1 MRHQLLEK
9 IRDRQAVVGVVGL
22 GYVGLPLAIEF
33 ATAGFRVV
41 GYDVSPRVVDLLNRG
56 ESHIRD
62 VPAAHVADAVARGRF
77 RATADEAGLREC
89 DAISIAVP
97 TPLSKTRDPDMA
109 YVLAAADAIQRQ
121 ARPGMAIILEST
133 TYPGTTRELL
143 LPRME
148 ATGLTV
154 GEDVFVAFSPERVDP
169 GNATWHTKNTPKVL
183 GGITPACVEVAKA
196 LYEACIDTV
205 VGVSSPEAAEL
216 VKLLENTFRAVNI
229 GLVNEVAIVCDK
241 LGVDVWEVIEAAA
254 TKPFGFMKFT
264 PGPGIG
270 GHCIP
275 LDPHYLAWKMR
286 TLNYKTRFIDLA
298 SEINS
303 SMPDFVVEKVAH
315 ALNDDRK
322 AVNGS
327 RVLVLGLAY
336 KRDIDDLRESP
347 ALDVI
352 RLLEQRGADVV
363 FHDPHCAS
371 YREEERVRHGVPLTP
386 DELRAADAVV
396 IVTDHRAVDYQLVV
410 DHAAVVVDTRNATKG
425 LRRGRARVIA
435 LSAVTPPPVA
445 PRAQPGATEHH
456 GTAPGLPA
464 GREALAAGR

>member
-1 MRHQLLEK
+1 MYKELLLEK
-9 IRDRQAVVGVVGL
+9 IEKRDAVVGIIGL
-22 GYVGLPLAIEF
+22 GYVGLPLAMEF
-33 ATAGFRVV
+33 ANAGFRVI
-41 GYDVSPRVVDLLNRG
+41 GYDISQRVIDLLMSG
-56 ESHIRD
+56 QSHIQD
-62 VPAAHVADAVARGRF
+62 VPSSQVQQAVAAGLF
-77 RATADEAGLREC
+77 TATAVEERLKEC

-109 YVLAAADAIQRQ
+109 YVLASADAVARQ
-121 ARPGMAIILEST
+121 AHKGMCVVLESS

-143 LPRME
+143 QPRLE
-148 ATGLTV
+148 AMGLTV

-169 GNATWHTKNTPKVL
+169 GNPVYHTKNTPKVV

-196 LYEACIDTV
+196 FYESCIDTV
-205 VGVSSPEAAEL
+205 VPVTSPESAEL

-229 GLVNEVAIVCDK
+229 AMVNELAIVCDK
-241 LGVDVWEVIEAAA
+241 LNVDVWEVIDAAA

-303 SMPDFVVEKVAH
+303 QMPDWVVNKVGS
-315 ALNDDRK
+315 ALNEVRK

-327 RVLVLGLAY
+327 RILVLGVAY
-336 KRDIDDLRESP
+336 KRDIDDVRESP

-352 RLLEQRGADVV
+352 RLLEERGAHVE
-363 FHDPHCAS
+363 FHDPFVHEF
-371 YREEERVRHGVPLTP
+371 REHGGDGAQPTKPRRGVALS
-386 DELRAADAVV
+386 DEMLRWADAVV
-396 IVTDHRAVDYQLVV
+396 IITDHKNVDYQHVV
-410 DHAAVVVDTRNATKG
+410 DEAALVVDTRNVTAK
-425 LRRGRARVIA
+425 LRDGRAMIIPLA
-435 LSAVTPPPVA
+435 SNGLSKAPV
-445 PRAQPGATEHH
+445 
-456 GTAPGLPA
+456 PA
-464 GREALAAGR
+464 

>member
-1 MRHQLLEK
+1 MRNELLEK
-9 IRDRQAVVGVVGL
+9 IRDRKAVVGVVGL

-33 ATAGFRVV
+33 AKAGFRVV
-41 GYDVSPRVVDLLNRG
+41 GYDVSQRVVDLLNRG
-56 ESHIRD
+56 ESHIQD
-62 VPAAHVADAVARGRF
+62 VSAADVADAVAKGLF
-77 RATADEAGLREC
+77 RATVDEAGLREC

-121 ARPGMAIILEST
+121 AHAGMAIILEST

-143 LPRME
+143 QPRME
-148 ATGLTV
+148 AAGLTV
-154 GEDVFVAFSPERVDP
+154 GEDVFLAFSPERVDP
-169 GNATWHTKNTPKVL
+169 GNEKWHTKNTPKVL
-183 GGITPACVEVAKA
+183 GGITPACVEVSTA
-196 LYEACIDTV
+196 LYQACIETV

-229 GLVNEVAIVCDK
+229 GLVNEIAIVCDK
-241 LGVDVWEVIEAAA
+241 LGVDVWEVIDAAA

-327 RVLVLGLAY
+327 RVLVLGIAY

-363 FHDPHCAS
+363 FHDPHCPT
-371 YREEERVRHGVPLTP
+371 YREDDRVRHSVALTP

-396 IVTDHRAVDYQLVV
+396 IVTDHRAIDWQLVA
-410 DHAAVVVDTRNATKG
+410 DNAGVVVDTRNAMKG
-425 LRRGRARVIA
+425 ARHGRARVIA
-435 LSAVTPPPVA
+435 LSAAAAGANGAAGPGY
-445 PRAQPGATEHH
+445 QPGA
-456 GTAPGLPA
+456 PRPA
-464 GREALAAGR
+464 AAAH

>member
-1 MRHQLLEK
+1 MKAQLLGK
-9 IRDRQAVVGVVGL
+9 ISDRSAVVGVVGL
-22 GYVGLPLAIEF
+22 GYVGLPLSMEF
-33 ATAGFRVV
+33 AKAGFHVI
-41 GYDVSPRVVDLLNRG
+41 GYDVSERVVGLLNRG
-56 ESHIRD
+56 ESHIQD
-62 VPAAHVADAVARGRF
+62 VPAAEVAAQVQAGRF
-77 RATADEAGLREC
+77 VASADEARLREC

-109 YVLAAADAIQRQ
+109 FVLAVADAIQRQ
-121 ARPGMAIILEST
+121 ARPGMVVVLEST

-143 LPRME
+143 QPRLE
-148 ATGLTV
+148 AAGLTV

-169 GNATWHTKNTPKVL
+169 GNEKYHTKNTPKVL
-183 GGITPACVEVAKA
+183 GGITPACVEVASR

-205 VGVSSPEAAEL
+205 VPVSSPEAAEL

-229 GLVNEVAIVCDK
+229 GLVNEIAIVCDK
-241 LGVDVWEVIEAAA
+241 LGVDVWEVIDAAA

-322 AVNGS
+322 AVKGS
-327 RVLVLGLAY
+327 RVLVLGIAY
-336 KRDIDDLRESP
+336 KRDIDDMRESP
-347 ALDVI
+347 ALDVM
-352 RLLEQRGADVV
+352 RLLEQRGAEVAY
-363 FHDPHCAS
+363 HDPHVPTF
-371 YREEERVRHGVPLTP
+371 REEGQSHTGVALTAE
-386 DELRAADAVV
+386 ELQRADAVV
-396 IVTDHRAVDYQLVV
+396 IVTDHRAIDWQFVV
-410 DHAAVVVDTRNATKG
+410 DHAAVVVDTRNAVAK
-425 LRRGRARVIA
+425 LRPGRARIVA
-435 LSAVTPPPVA
+435 LSSQRTEGTAVVAGGNGAALPPAPVRAPVA
-445 PRAQPGATEHH
+445 H
-456 GTAPGLPA
+456 
-464 GREALAAGR
+464 